1 MSAVSNSP
9 SIGNSDPEGN
19 DMTQDSKP
27 KPQVRKSADV
37 QKAALEYLRILR
49 ISNPG
54 YDVNAA
60 KSVVVVNRK

>member
-1 MSAVSNSP
+1 MTEDSN
-9 SIGNSDPEGN
+9 
-19 DMTQDSKP
+19 KP

-37 QKAALEYLRILR
+37 QKAALEYLIILR

-60 KSVVVVNRK
+60 RSVVVMNKR

>member
-1 MSAVSNSP
+1 
-9 SIGNSDPEGN
+9 
-19 DMTQDSKP
+19 MTDSKP
-27 KPQVRKSADV
+27 TPQVRKSADI

-60 KSVVVVNRK
+60 KSVVVMNKR